1 MGVNRLTPIVVLAAW
16 LAACGAALGPS
27 PASASGSDLA
37 AFDFLFGGTTAK
49 FSGDRRWQPTLWID
63 GTAGVA
69 GPLHLG
75 GYFQWL
81 GKSWPLEDPGLGGGG
96 MIAIRPNLKKLRITG
111 AFTGGYLKVPLPTH
125 SEGAGTIGALFGLGY
140 SFLYWMG
147 MEARGRWMQYFRM
160 PDGAPSS
167 AWSIEVGLS
176 FFVK

>member
-140 SFLYWMG
+140 SFLDWMG
-147 MEARGRWMQYFRM
+147 IEARGRWMQYFRM

>member
-140 SFLYWMG
+140 SFLDWMG